1 MKKIK
6 GFLLSALLLTTAVGF
21 TQAQTMDERD
31 PLAPKIGVKGGI
43 NLANMYIDDV
53 SDEKLKVGLN
63 AGLFFKIPF
72 TEFFAIQPEV
82 LYSSQGSKVTY
93 DNWIQ
98 GSGEYRYN
106 LNYIQVPMLAVI
118 NIGPHF
124 NIHGGPYAAF
134 LTSANVKDLNNNGDI
149 KNIRDLKADN
159 FNRVDYGLSGGV
171 ALEFGNFTTG
181 ARYNYGLKEIG
192 KSGNL
197 SGELTRDSKNSV
209 ASFYIGFGF

>member
-6 GFLLSALLLTTAVGF
+6 VILLSAFLLTTAVGF
-21 TQAQTMDERD
+21 VQAQTMEERD

-43 NLANMYIDDV
+43 NLANLYVDDV
-53 SDEKLKVGLN
+53 ADENLKVGLN

-72 TEFFAIQPEV
+72 ASFFAIQPEI
-82 LYSSQGSKVTY
+82 LYSSKGSKLTY
-93 DNWIQ
+93 NNFVQ

-106 LNYIQVPMLAVI
+106 LNYIEVPMLAVF
-118 NIGPHF
+118 NLGPHF
-124 NIHGGPYAAF
+124 NLHAGPYAAF
-134 LTSANVKDLNNNGDI
+134 LTSANIKDLHDNGDI
-149 KNIRDLKADN
+149 QNITDLKADN
-159 FNRVDYGLSGGV
+159 FNRFDYGLSGGA
-171 ALEFGNFTTG
+171 ALEFSNFTLG

-197 SGELTRDSKNSV
+197 SGQLTRDSKNSV

>member
-6 GFLLSALLLTTAVGF
+6 VILLSAFMLTTAVGF
-21 TQAQTMDERD
+21 VQAQMEERD

-43 NLANMYIDDV
+43 NLANMYVDDV

-72 TEFFAIQPEV
+72 TSFFAIQPEV
-82 LYSSQGSKVTY
+82 LYSSQGSKITY
-93 DNWIQ
+93 DNRLQ

-106 LNYIQVPMLAVI
+106 LNYIQVPMLAVF

-124 NIHGGPYAAF
+124 NLHAGPYAAF
-134 LTSANVKDLNNNGDI
+134 LASANIKDLHDNGDI
-149 KNIRDLKADN
+149 DNITDLKADN
-159 FNRVDYGLSGGV
+159 FNRVDYGLSGGA
-171 ALEFGNFTTG
+171 ALEFSNFTLG

-197 SGELTRDSKNSV
+197 SGQLTRDSKNSV
-209 ASFYIGFGF
+209 ASVYIGFGF